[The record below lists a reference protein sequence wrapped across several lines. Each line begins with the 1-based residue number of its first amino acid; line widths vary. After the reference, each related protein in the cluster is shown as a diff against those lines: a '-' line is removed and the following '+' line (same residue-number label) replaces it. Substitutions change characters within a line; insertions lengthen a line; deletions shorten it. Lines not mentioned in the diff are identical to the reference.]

1 MNPPLFWKSFKKLHL
16 SQSNVNLR
24 SKRWTEEGKPRA
36 RQVSQTTCLSLMA
49 RVSSGWDFWQNLLQ
63 HHHNPM
69 QHLQSLASPH
79 LGFNAELIHLSLW
92 GRYSLLLLCFFDWS
106 SQNAPEGSHQPEN
119 QEADTTS
126 SIPLSHPTA
135 DSPKDPQFLMGLNS
149 TTECYYAISWTLLS
163 IQNPADGRGHHFYWW
178 NTVWICM
185 STCHNQKNSSVYWNC
200 SLPPIVALLNV
211 HTQSHL

>member
-1 MNPPLFWKSFKKLHL
+1 MNPPLFWKSFKKLYL

-63 HHHNPM
+63 HYHNSM

-92 GRYSLLLLCFFDWS
+92 GRYSLLLLCFLT
-106 SQNAPEGSHQPEN
+106 G
-119 QEADTTS
+119 
-126 SIPLSHPTA
+126 PLKMPLKA
-135 DSPKDPQFLMGLNS
+135 
-149 TTECYYAISWTLLS
+149 AISQTIRRLIQHSASRCHIPQLTLPRIQDSSWDWTLLLNATMPLAGHCS
-163 IQNPADGRGHHFYWW
+163 PSKTQLTGVGHHFCWW

-185 STCHNQKNSSVYWNC
+185 STCHNQKNSSVYWNG
-200 SLPPIVALLNV
+200 SLPSIVALLNV